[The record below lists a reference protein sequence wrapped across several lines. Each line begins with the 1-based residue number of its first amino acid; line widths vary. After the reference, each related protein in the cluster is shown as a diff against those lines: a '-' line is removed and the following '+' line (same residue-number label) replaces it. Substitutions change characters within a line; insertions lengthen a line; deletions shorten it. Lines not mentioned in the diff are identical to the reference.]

1 MRALVFQHI
10 GCEGLGLLGD
20 FFSSRG
26 VRTHTVS
33 LARGEAIPDPTDFD
47 CLVVLG
53 GPMNV
58 YEEERYPFLVPED
71 RAIRRAVAAG
81 LPYLGF
87 CLGGQL
93 LAKALDAPVT
103 ESPVK
108 EIGFDEVA
116 LTPAGREDPLFREV
130 GDPIRVFQWH
140 GDTFAIPAGGVPLA
154 SSERCAQQAFRHGRA
169 AYALQFHLEVTRSM
183 VEEWLA
189 TYATEVAA
197 DGVDAAGILAEA
209 DRRLALMED
218 AAGRVFQNF
227 LDVVERGRS

>member
-10 GCEGLGLLGD
+10 GCEGLGLFGD
-20 FFSSRG
+20 VFESRG
-26 VRTHTVS
+26 VSSHTVS
-33 LARGEAIPDPTDFD
+33 LERGEAIPNPAQFD

-81 LPYLGF
+81 VPYLGF

-103 ESPVK
+103 ENPVK
-108 EIGFDEVA
+108 EIGFDEVV
-116 LTPAGREDPLFREV
+116 LTPAGRADPLFRGA
-130 GDPIRVFQWH
+130 GDPLPVFQWH
-140 GDTFAIPAGGVPLA
+140 GDTFAIPAGAEHLA
-154 SSERCAQQAFRHGRA
+154 SSARCAQQAFRHGRA
-169 AYALQFHLEVTRSM
+169 AYALQFHVEVTRPM

-189 TYATEVAA
+189 AYGDEVASA
-197 DGVDAAGILAEA
+197 GVDAARLLAGA
-209 DRRLALMED
+209 DSGLARMKG
-218 AAGRVFQNF
+218 AAERIFENF
-227 LDVVERGRS
+227 LEVARTCR